1 MTNGNILVLDVGG
14 SFLKYG
20 VADQRGAL
28 LPGSVGEAP
37 ARADESPEKVYEAF
51 GEVIR
56 RALEAA
62 PLAGACA
69 CFPGPFDYTEG
80 VFRMKHKF
88 QALYGCS
95 ILPPFERAGLPVRFL
110 HDSTAYILGEVSDG
124 TLRDAKDPCCVMLG
138 TGLGYTMM
146 KDGKVLIDESQTPA
160 LSLWCTPFRDGI
172 AEDYVSTRAIQAA
185 YGQPLSVK
193 DIAGL
198 ARQGDEKAL
207 QAFRKTGEALS
218 GLMGIIDRRFH
229 PDKLALG
236 GQIARSADLL
246 HLSLPFPWEVS
257 HHLDDAALRGAA
269 YYALR
274 TREECTEVLPKI
286 SF

>member
-20 VADQRGAL
+20 VADERGAL

-37 ARADESPEKVYEAF
+37 ARADESPVKVYEAF

-56 RALEAA
+56 RAQETA

-110 HDSTAYILGEVSDG
+110 HDSTSYILGEVSDG
-124 TLRDAKDPCCVMLG
+124 TLRGTKNPCCVMLG
-138 TGLGYTMM
+138 TGLGFAMM
-146 KDGKVLIDESQTPA
+146 KDGKVLIDQTQTPA
-160 LSLWCTPFRDGI
+160 LALWCAPFREGI

-193 DIAGL
+193 DIAGR
-198 ARQGDEKAL
+198 ARQGDEQAL
-207 QAFRKTGEALS
+207 RAFRLAGEALS
-218 GLMGIIDRRFH
+218 ELMGIIDRRFH
-229 PDKLALG
+229 PGKLALG

-246 HLSLPFPWEVS
+246 HLELPFPWEVS

-286 SF
+286 SL

>member
-1 MTNGNILVLDVGG
+1 MTTGNILVLDVGG

-20 VADQRGAL
+20 VADEKGAL

-51 GEVIR
+51 EEVIR
-56 RALEAA
+56 RARETA

-69 CFPGPFDYTEG
+69 CFPGPFDYTHG

-88 QALYGCS
+88 QALFGCS

-160 LSLWCTPFRDGI
+160 LSLWCAPFRDGI

-207 QAFRKTGEALS
+207 QSFLKTGEALS
-218 GLMGIIDRRFH
+218 ELMGIIDRRFH

-246 HLSLPFPWEVS
+246 HLNLPFPWEAS

-269 YYALR
+269 YYALHS
-274 TREECTEVLPKI
+274 REECTAVLPKI
-286 SF
+286 QL

>member
-1 MTNGNILVLDVGG
+1 MTTGNILVLDVGG

-20 VADQRGAL
+20 VADEKGAL

-51 GEVIR
+51 EEVIR
-56 RALEAA
+56 RARETA

-69 CFPGPFDYTEG
+69 CFPGPFDYTHG

-88 QALYGCS
+88 QALFGCS

-124 TLRDAKDPCCVMLG
+124 TLRDAKNPCCVMLG

-146 KDGKVLIDESQTPA
+146 KDGKVLLDESQTPA
-160 LSLWCTPFRDGI
+160 LSLWCAPFREGI

-193 DIAGL
+193 ASAGL

-218 GLMGIIDRRFH
+218 ELMGIIDRRFH

-246 HLSLPFPWEVS
+246 HLNLSFPWEVS

-269 YYALR
+269 YYALHS
-274 TREECTEVLPKI
+274 REECTAVLPKI
-286 SF
+286 QL

>member
-1 MTNGNILVLDVGG
+1 MTTGNILVLDVGG

-20 VADQRGAL
+20 VADEKGAL

-51 GEVIR
+51 EEAIR
-56 RALEAA
+56 RARETA

-69 CFPGPFDYTEG
+69 CFPGPFDYTHG

-88 QALYGCS
+88 QALFGCS

-160 LSLWCTPFRDGI
+160 LSLWCAPFREGI

-218 GLMGIIDRRFH
+218 ELMGIIDRRFH

-246 HLSLPFPWEVS
+246 HLNLSFPWEVS

-269 YYALR
+269 YYALHS
-274 TREECTEVLPKI
+274 REECTAVLPKI
-286 SF
+286 QL

>member
-1 MTNGNILVLDVGG
+1 MTTGNILVLDVGG

-20 VADQRGAL
+20 VADEKGAL

-51 GEVIR
+51 EEVIR
-56 RALEAA
+56 RARETA

-69 CFPGPFDYTEG
+69 CFPGPFDYTHG

-88 QALYGCS
+88 QALFGCS

-160 LSLWCTPFRDGI
+160 LSLWCAPFREGI

-207 QAFRKTGEALS
+207 QSFRKTGEALS
-218 GLMGIIDRRFH
+218 ELMGIIDRRFH

-246 HLSLPFPWEVS
+246 HLNLSFPWEVS

-269 YYALR
+269 YYALHS
-274 TREECTEVLPKI
+274 REECTAVLPKI
-286 SF
+286 QL

>member
-1 MTNGNILVLDVGG
+1 MTTGNILVLDVGG

-20 VADQRGAL
+20 VADEKGAL

-51 GEVIR
+51 EKVIR
-56 RALEAA
+56 RARETA

-69 CFPGPFDYTEG
+69 CFPGPFDYTHG

-88 QALYGCS
+88 QALFGCS

-160 LSLWCTPFRDGI
+160 LSLWCAPFRDGI

-207 QAFRKTGEALS
+207 QSFLKTGEALS
-218 GLMGIIDRRFH
+218 ELMGIIDRRFH

-246 HLSLPFPWEVS
+246 HLNLPFPWEVS

-269 YYALR
+269 YYALHS
-274 TREECTEVLPKI
+274 REECTAVLPKI
-286 SF
+286 QL

>member
-1 MTNGNILVLDVGG
+1 MTTGNILVLDVGG

-20 VADQRGAL
+20 VADEKGAL
-28 LPGSVGEAP
+28 LPGSVGEVP

-51 GEVIR
+51 EEVIR
-56 RALEAA
+56 RARETA
-62 PLAGACA
+62 PLTGACA
-69 CFPGPFDYTEG
+69 CFPGPFDYTHG

-88 QALYGCS
+88 QALFGCS

-160 LSLWCTPFRDGI
+160 LSLWCAPFRDGI
-172 AEDYVSTRAIQAA
+172 AEDYVSTRAIQAT

-207 QAFRKTGEALS
+207 QSFRKTGEALS
-218 GLMGIIDRRFH
+218 ELMGIIDRRFH

-246 HLSLPFPWEVS
+246 HLNLPFPWEVS

-269 YYALR
+269 YYALHS
-274 TREECTEVLPKI
+274 REECTAVLPKI
-286 SF
+286 QL

>member
-1 MTNGNILVLDVGG
+1 MTTGNILVLDVGG

-20 VADQRGAL
+20 VADEKGAL

-51 GEVIR
+51 EKVIR
-56 RALEAA
+56 RARETA

-69 CFPGPFDYTEG
+69 CFPGPFDYTHG

-88 QALYGCS
+88 QALFGCS

-160 LSLWCTPFRDGI
+160 LSLWCAPFRDGI

-207 QAFRKTGEALS
+207 QSFLKTGEALS
-218 GLMGIIDRRFH
+218 ELMGIIDRRFH

-236 GQIARSADLL
+236 GQIARSTDLL
-246 HLSLPFPWEVS
+246 HLNLPFPWEVS

-269 YYALR
+269 YYALHS
-274 TREECTEVLPKI
+274 REECTAVLPKI
-286 SF
+286 QL

>member
-1 MTNGNILVLDVGG
+1 MRTGNILVLDVGG

-20 VADQRGAL
+20 VADEQGAL

-56 RALEAA
+56 RAQETA

-69 CFPGPFDYTEG
+69 CFPGPFDYTDG

-110 HDSTAYILGEVSDG
+110 HDSTSYILGEFSDG
-124 TLRDAKDPCCVMLG
+124 TLRGAADPCCVMLG
-138 TGLGYTMM
+138 TGLGFSMM

-160 LSLWCTPFRDGI
+160 LSLWCVPFRDGI

-207 QAFRKTGEALS
+207 QSFRKTGEALS
-218 GLMGIIDRRFH
+218 ELMGIIDRRFH

-246 HLSLPFPWEVS
+246 HLNLPFPWEVS

-269 YYALR
+269 YYALHS
-274 TREECTEVLPKI
+274 REECTAVLPKI
-286 SF
+286 QL

>member
-1 MTNGNILVLDVGG
+1 MTTGNILVLDVGG

-20 VADQRGAL
+20 VADEKGAL

-51 GEVIR
+51 EEVIR
-56 RALEAA
+56 RARETA

-69 CFPGPFDYTEG
+69 CFPGPFDYTHG

-88 QALYGCS
+88 QALFGCS

-124 TLRDAKDPCCVMLG
+124 TLRDAKNPCCVMLG

-160 LSLWCTPFRDGI
+160 LSLWCAPFREGI

-198 ARQGDEKAL
+198 ARQGDEKAF

-218 GLMGIIDRRFH
+218 ELMGLIDRRFH

-246 HLSLPFPWEVS
+246 HLNLSFPWEVS

-269 YYALR
+269 YYALHS
-274 TREECTEVLPKI
+274 REECTAVLPKI
-286 SF
+286 QL

>member
-1 MTNGNILVLDVGG
+1 MITYQTIDIRMPAIARREVTRWVRAVAATYGKTVGDVAYIFCDDEKIL
-14 SFLKYG
+14 
-20 VADQRGAL
+20 
-28 LPGSVGEAP
+28 
-37 ARADESPEKVYEAF
+37 
-51 GEVIR
+51 EVNRQYIQHDYYTDIIT
-56 RALEAA
+56 
-62 PLAGACA
+62 
-69 CFPGPFDYTEG
+69 FDYTEG

-110 HDSTAYILGEVSDG
+110 HDSTSYILGEVSDG
-124 TLRDAKDPCCVMLG
+124 TLQGTQNPCCVMLG
-138 TGLGYTMM
+138 TGLGFSMM
-146 KDGKVLIDESQTPA
+146 KDGKVLIDQTQTPA
-160 LSLWCTPFRDGI
+160 LALWCAPFREGI

-193 DIAGL
+193 DIAGR
-198 ARQGDEKAL
+198 ARQGDEQAL
-207 QAFRKTGEALS
+207 RAFRLVGEALS
-218 GLMGIIDRRFH
+218 ELMEIIDRRFH

-246 HLSLPFPWEVS
+246 QLKLPFPWEVS

-286 SF
+286 SL

>member
-1 MTNGNILVLDVGG
+1 MRTGNILVLDVGG

-20 VADQRGAL
+20 VADEKGAL

-51 GEVIR
+51 EKVIR
-56 RALEAA
+56 RARETA

-69 CFPGPFDYTEG
+69 CFPGPFDYTHG

-88 QALYGCS
+88 QALFGCS

-160 LSLWCTPFRDGI
+160 LSLWCAPFRDGI

-207 QAFRKTGEALS
+207 QSFLKTGEALS
-218 GLMGIIDRRFH
+218 ELMGIIDRRFH

-246 HLSLPFPWEVS
+246 HLNLPFPWEVS

-269 YYALR
+269 YYALHS
-274 TREECTEVLPKI
+274 REECTAVLPKI
-286 SF
+286 QL

>member
-20 VADQRGAL
+20 VADERGAL

-37 ARADESPEKVYEAF
+37 ARADESPEKVYAAF
-51 GEVIR
+51 GDVIR
-56 RALEAA
+56 RAQETA

-110 HDSTAYILGEVSDG
+110 HDSTSYILGEFSDG
-124 TLRDAKDPCCVMLG
+124 TLRGTQNPCCVMLG
-138 TGLGYTMM
+138 TGLGFAMM
-146 KDGKVLIDESQTPA
+146 KDGKVLIDQTQTPA
-160 LSLWCTPFRDGI
+160 LALWCAPFREGI
-172 AEDYVSTRAIQAA
+172 AEDYVSTRSIQAA

-193 DIAGL
+193 DIAGR
-198 ARQGDEKAL
+198 ARQGDEQAL
-207 QAFRKTGEALS
+207 RAFRLAGEALS
-218 GLMGIIDRRFH
+218 ELMEIIDRRFH

-246 HLSLPFPWEVS
+246 HLELPFPWEAS
-257 HHLDDAALRGAA
+257 RHLDDAALRGAA
-269 YYALR
+269 CYALR
-274 TREECTEVLPKI
+274 TREECAEVVPKI
-286 SF
+286 TL

>member
-1 MTNGNILVLDVGG
+1 MTTGNILVLDVGG

-20 VADQRGAL
+20 VADEKGAL

-51 GEVIR
+51 EEVIR
-56 RALEAA
+56 RARETA

-69 CFPGPFDYTEG
+69 CFPGPFDYTHG

-88 QALYGCS
+88 QALFGCS

-124 TLRDAKDPCCVMLG
+124 TLRDAKNPCCVMLG

-146 KDGKVLIDESQTPA
+146 KEGKVLIDESQTPA
-160 LSLWCTPFRDGI
+160 LSLWCAPFREGI
-172 AEDYVSTRAIQAA
+172 AEDYVSTRAIQAS

-198 ARQGDEKAL
+198 ARQGNEKAL

-218 GLMGIIDRRFH
+218 ELMGIIDRRFH

-246 HLSLPFPWEVS
+246 HLNLPFPWEVS

-269 YYALR
+269 YYALHS
-274 TREECTEVLPKI
+274 REECTAVLPKI
-286 SF
+286 QL

>member
-56 RALEAA
+56 RAQETA

-110 HDSTAYILGEVSDG
+110 HDSTSYILGEVSDG
-124 TLRDAKDPCCVMLG
+124 TLQGTQNPCCVMLG
-138 TGLGYTMM
+138 TGLGFSMM
-146 KDGKVLIDESQTPA
+146 KDGKVLIDQTQTPA
-160 LSLWCTPFRDGI
+160 LALWCAPFREGI

-193 DIAGL
+193 DIAGR
-198 ARQGDEKAL
+198 ARQGDEQAL
-207 QAFRKTGEALS
+207 RAFRLAGEALS
-218 GLMGIIDRRFH
+218 ELMGIIDRRFH

-246 HLSLPFPWEVS
+246 QLKLPFPWEVS

-274 TREECTEVLPKI
+274 TRKECTEVLPKI
-286 SF
+286 SL

>member
-20 VADQRGAL
+20 VADQQGAL

-56 RALEAA
+56 RAQETA

-88 QALYGCS
+88 QALFGCS

-124 TLRDAKDPCCVMLG
+124 TLRDAKNPCCVMLG

-160 LSLWCTPFRDGI
+160 LSLWCAPFREGI

-207 QAFRKTGEALS
+207 QSFRKTGEALS
-218 GLMGIIDRRFH
+218 ELMGIIDRRFH

-246 HLSLPFPWEVS
+246 HLNLPFPWEVS

-269 YYALR
+269 YYALHSQ
-274 TREECTEVLPKI
+274 EECTAVLPKI
-286 SF
+286 QL

>member
-20 VADQRGAL
+20 VADERGAL

-56 RALEAA
+56 RALETA
-62 PLAGACA
+62 PLTGACA

-110 HDSTAYILGEVSDG
+110 HDSTSYILGEVSDG
-124 TLRDAKDPCCVMLG
+124 TQQG
-138 TGLGYTMM
+138 FSMM
-146 KDGKVLIDESQTPA
+146 KDGKVLIDQTQTPA
-160 LSLWCTPFRDGI
+160 LALWCAPFREGI

-193 DIAGL
+193 DIAGR
-198 ARQGDEKAL
+198 ARQGDEQAL
-207 QAFRKTGEALS
+207 RAFRLAGEALS
-218 GLMGIIDRRFH
+218 ELMEIIDRRFH

-246 HLSLPFPWEVS
+246 QLKLPFPWEVS

-286 SF
+286 SL

>member
-1 MTNGNILVLDVGG
+1 MTNGHLLVLDVGG

-20 VADQRGAL
+20 VADEKGAL

-51 GEVIR
+51 EEVIR
-56 RALEAA
+56 RARETA

-69 CFPGPFDYTEG
+69 CFPGPFDYTHG

-88 QALYGCS
+88 QALFGCS

-160 LSLWCTPFRDGI
+160 LSLWCAPFREGI

-218 GLMGIIDRRFH
+218 ELMGIIDRRFH

-246 HLSLPFPWEVS
+246 HLNLSFPWEVS

-269 YYALR
+269 YYALHS
-274 TREECTEVLPKI
+274 REECTAVLPKI
-286 SF
+286 QL

>member
-1 MTNGNILVLDVGG
+1 MTTGNILVLDVGG

-20 VADQRGAL
+20 VADEKGAL

-51 GEVIR
+51 EEVIR
-56 RALEAA
+56 RARETA

-69 CFPGPFDYTEG
+69 CFPGPFDYTHG

-88 QALYGCS
+88 QALFGCS

-110 HDSTAYILGEVSDG
+110 HDSTAYILGEAFDG
-124 TLRDAKDPCCVMLG
+124 TLQGAESPCCVMLG
-138 TGLGYTMM
+138 TGLGFSMM

-160 LSLWCTPFRDGI
+160 LSLWCAPFREGI

-185 YGQPLSVK
+185 YGQSLSVK

-218 GLMGIIDRRFH
+218 ELMGIIDRRFH

-246 HLSLPFPWEVS
+246 HLNLPFPWEVS

-269 YYALR
+269 YYALHS
-274 TREECTEVLPKI
+274 REECTAVLPKI
-286 SF
+286 QL

>member
-1 MTNGNILVLDVGG
+1 MTTGNILVLDVGG

-20 VADQRGAL
+20 VADEKGAL

-51 GEVIR
+51 EEVIR
-56 RALEAA
+56 RARETA

-69 CFPGPFDYTEG
+69 CFPGPFDYTHG

-88 QALYGCS
+88 QALFGCS

-124 TLRDAKDPCCVMLG
+124 TLRDAKNPCCVMLG

-160 LSLWCTPFRDGI
+160 LSLWCAPFREGI
-172 AEDYVSTRAIQAA
+172 AEDYVSTRAIQTA

-218 GLMGIIDRRFH
+218 ELMGIIDRRFH

-246 HLSLPFPWEVS
+246 HLNLPFPWEVS

-269 YYALR
+269 YYALHS
-274 TREECTEVLPKI
+274 REECTAVLPKI
-286 SF
+286 QL

>member
-56 RALEAA
+56 RAQETA

-88 QALYGCS
+88 Q
-95 ILPPFERAGLPVRFL
+95 
-110 HDSTAYILGEVSDG
+110 
-124 TLRDAKDPCCVMLG
+124 TL
-138 TGLGYTMM
+138 
-146 KDGKVLIDESQTPA
+146 
-160 LSLWCTPFRDGI
+160 
-172 AEDYVSTRAIQAA
+172 
-185 YGQPLSVK
+185 
-193 DIAGL
+193 
-198 ARQGDEKAL
+198 
-207 QAFRKTGEALS
+207 
-218 GLMGIIDRRFH
+218 
-229 PDKLALG
+229 
-236 GQIARSADLL
+236 
-246 HLSLPFPWEVS
+246 
-257 HHLDDAALRGAA
+257 
-269 YYALR
+269 
-274 TREECTEVLPKI
+274 
-286 SF
+286 